1 MFRLMDH
8 QISMEEAHFWMPEGH
23 REELERTWPHIF
35 RTQVLKM
42 IPESQ
47 FSGLYHATMGRPNFP
62 VAILVGLSILKE
74 MFDLTD
80 EALMSSFRFDMRYH
94 YALGIKLEETELA
107 LRTLY
112 YFRAAVAGSDAVGA
126 TFDEVADRIIAALGL
141 DTSRQ
146 RKDSTH
152 IRSNM
157 TNLTR
162 LGLFVQTIGHFLG
175 RLEKDFLDRY
185 HLLPEE
191 IIKRYGERK
200 GRFADAKSSEGR
212 RRLDVTA
219 QDLWLLVERF
229 REDGSISQLPEYRLL
244 ERLLNEQC
252 DIQSDAD
259 GVPVV
264 MKDPKK
270 ISSDSLQSPFDPDA
284 SYDGHKGVGYQV
296 QVSETCSP
304 DNPIQVVTR
313 IDVEPAHHSD
323 QHALIPA
330 LDDLEVRG
338 HIPEK
343 MFADTAYNS
352 GANLIAAAQRGVDLV
367 SPTPGKADPDGI
379 GMGDFD
385 LDLEA
390 LRVRACPEGEHPIQD
405 RLGSDGETRNLRFDP
420 ERCKVCELALDC
432 SAGKENGRL
441 RVNPKNI
448 AIAFSRAREETE
460 EFKKDYR
467 IRAGGESINAECK
480 TAHGLAKVWTRGE
493 PKVTFAAT
501 MKFLACNVKRFMRYR
516 CVQMLEKMEKRELVP
531 A

>member
-1 MFRLMDH
+1 MFRLMDR
-8 QISMEEAHFWMPEGH
+8 QISMDEAHFWMPEGH
-23 REELERTWPHIF
+23 RKELEQTWPHIF
-35 RTQVLKM
+35 RSQVLGM

-47 FSGLYHATMGRPNFP
+47 FSGLYHETMGRPNFP

-80 EALMSSFRFDMRYH
+80 EALMSSYRFDMRYH
-94 YALGIKLEETELA
+94 YALGVTLEDTELA
-107 LRTLY
+107 IRTLY

-126 TFDEVADRIIAALGL
+126 TFDEVADRIIATLGL

-162 LGLFVQTIGHFLG
+162 LGLFTRTMEQFLG
-175 RLEKDFLDRY
+175 MLAKGFPDKY
-185 HLLPEE
+185 SVLPEE
-191 IIKRYGERK
+191 IIKRYGERH

-212 RRLDVTA
+212 RRLDLAA

-229 REDGSISQLPEYRLL
+229 KGDDLISSLPEYRLL

-252 DIQSDAD
+252 AVQDDAES
-259 GVPVV
+259 VLVV
-264 MKDPKK
+264 LKK
-270 ISSDSLQSPFDPDA
+270 PEEISSDSLQSPFDPDA
-284 SYDGHKGVGYQV
+284 SYDGHKGTGYQV
-296 QVSETCSP
+296 QVSETCSS

-313 IDVEPAHHSD
+313 VDVEPAHHSD

-330 LDDLEVRG
+330 LDDLGTRG
-338 HIPEK
+338 HALEK

-352 GANLIAAAQRGVDLV
+352 GTNLIAAAERGVDLV

-379 GMGDFD
+379 NLGYFD
-385 LDLEA
+385 LDLGE
-390 LRVRACPEGEHPIQD
+390 LKVKACPEGKSPVRD
-405 RLGSDGETRNLRFDP
+405 RLGNDGETLNLLFDP
-420 ERCKVCELALDC
+420 QQCEVCDLGLDC
-432 SAGKENGRL
+432 PAGKQKGRL
-441 RVNPKNI
+441 RVHPNDI

-460 EFKKDYR
+460 EFKEAYK
-467 IRAGGESINAECK
+467 IRAGGESVNAECK

-501 MKFLACNVKRFMRYR
+501 MKFLACNVKRFMRYQCAQILR
-516 CVQMLEKMEKRELVP
+516 KMEKREPVP
-531 A
+531 V